1 MEARSAQGLTSGQSQ
16 HLLQRRVVL
25 CALAAGASAWALP
38 VGALPRAGKPTE
50 AEGAPLAHGMPAPSG
65 LDPSPYLC
73 SEKYDGVRAWWDG
86 RALRFRSG
94 ALIVAP
100 GWFTQRLPA
109 VSLDGE
115 LWLGRGT
122 FEALSGAVRR
132 REPDEAAWRQIRY
145 MLFDL
150 PGGEEPFLGR
160 ASRLAAIA
168 RQAAWP
174 ALQAAPQERLP
185 DPSALQSR
193 LEAVVRGEGE
203 GLMLHRAEARWQAG
217 RSDAIL
223 KVKPV
228 HDDEAIVLAV
238 MPGRGRLE
246 GLMGALRVRTDAGI
260 EFEIG
265 SGFNDVLRRNPPRP
279 GERVTF
285 RYQGLTDAG
294 VPRFASFLRR

>member
-1 MEARSAQGLTSGQSQ
+1 MFDLTCPAGLPS
-16 HLLQRRVVL
+16 RRATL
-25 CALAAGASAWALP
+25 GALAVGLCGWALP
-38 VGALPRAGKPTE
+38 VGAVRRAGDASGATP
-50 AEGAPLAHGMPAPSG
+50 APLAHGLPAPAG
-65 LDPSPYLC
+65 LDPAPYLC
-73 SEKYDGVRAWWDG
+73 SEKFDGVRAWWDG

-94 ALIVAP
+94 APISAP

-132 REPDEAAWRQIRY
+132 REPEDAAWRQIRY

-150 PGGEEPFLGR
+150 PGGQEPFSER
-160 ASRLAAIA
+160 AGRLAVIA

-174 ALQAAPQERLP
+174 ALQAAPQERLT
-185 DPSALQSR
+185 DPSTLRRR
-193 LEAVVRGEGE
+193 LEAVVRGGGE
-203 GLMLHRAEARWQAG
+203 GLMLHRASARWQAG

-223 KVKPV
+223 KVKPS
-228 HDDEAIVLAV
+228 HDEEATVLAV

-246 GLMGALRVRTDAGI
+246 GHMGALRVRTDAGI
-260 EFEIG
+260 EFELG
-265 SGFNDVLRRNPPRP
+265 SGFNEALRRQPPLP

-285 RYQGLTDAG
+285 RYQGLTEAG